1 MKLFYE
7 FLQKKFHTNYA
18 RTKSGSIVFLIE
30 KDYELSADKFSWMVD
45 DKMYD
50 KLKHNYNEC
59 PDNIVKS
66 FVAYRLA
73 HDKII
78 SYQWKFYQNNNI
90 YDRKCFMLI
99 VYIV

>member
-1 MKLFYE
+1 MNFCKKSFTLITHEQKVARLF
-7 FLQKKFHTNYA
+7 
-18 RTKSGSIVFLIE
+18 FLIK

>member
-1 MKLFYE
+1 MVRV
-7 FLQKKFHTNYA
+7 FL
-18 RTKSGSIVFLIE
+18 LIE

-90 YDRKCFMLI
+90 YDRKCLLLI
-99 VYIV
+99 VYIVLFILCMCKVVYVV

>member
-1 MKLFYE
+1 MNFCKKSFTLITHEQKVVRLF
-7 FLQKKFHTNYA
+7 L
-18 RTKSGSIVFLIE
+18 LIE

-66 FVAYRLA
+66 FVVYRLA

-78 SYQWKFYQNNNI
+78 SYQSKFYQNNNI

>member
-7 FLQKKFHTNYA
+7 FLQKKFHTNYTRA
-18 RTKSGSIVFLIE
+18 KSGSIVSFNRE
-30 KDYELSADKFSWMVD
+30 VTVDYELSADKHAFSWMVD

-78 SYQWKFYQNNNI
+78 SYQSKFYQNNNI
-90 YDRKCFMLI
+90 LI
-99 VYIV
+99 NLD

>member
-18 RTKSGSIVFLIE
+18 RTKSGSIVSFNREETI
-30 KDYELSADKFSWMVD
+30 DYELSADKFSWMVD
-45 DKMYD
+45 DKMHD

-59 PDNIVKS
+59 SYNIVKS
-66 FVAYRLA
+66 FVAYHPA

-78 SYQWKFYQNNNI
+78 SYQSKFYQNNNI
-90 YDRKCFMLI
+90 LI
-99 VYIV
+99 NLD

>member
-1 MKLFYE
+1 MNFCKKSFTLIAHELKVVRLF
-7 FLQKKFHTNYA
+7 L
-18 RTKSGSIVFLIE
+18 LIE

-66 FVAYRLA
+66 FVVYRLA

-78 SYQWKFYQNNNI
+78 SYQSKFYQNNNI